1 MNITILENEPNT
13 TVLNNLQAQVMF
25 FWLFFC
31 FFFKNK
37 IQMKNQCCININCMF

>member
-1 MNITILENEPNT
+1 MNITTNGILENEPNT

-31 FFFKNK
+31 FVFLK
-37 IQMKNQCCININCMF
+37 